1 MLEACYE
8 WRLSPTLQSR
18 TSVISCATCPVL
30 PHAWSR
36 KGISRP
42 ILEYGRTRTAFCRYR
57 SAWRPHRHQNG
68 AVGCPRIR
76 HGIRVDCYFNYP
88 IEMEFH
94 SLARIFDRE
103 DFSSLHN
110 RFARLDNIFY
120 DFSFWFQRQ
129 GTIASFQGSSHQSL
143 LCELCGVPTNQK
155 SRSRPSPQRSP
166 PRRHE
171 WNRDR
176 SLVGVIA
183 TIGSREISR
192 RSAAADAPVELWATP
207 A

>member
-88 IEMEFH
+88 IEMESH

-129 GTIASFQGSSHQSL
+129 GTIASFQGSLISRFSVNYAEFPPTKKADRGRRPNVCL
-143 LCELCGVPTNQK
+143 LDATNGIGTVLW
-155 SRSRPSPQRSP
+155 SASSP
-166 PRRHE
+166 P
-171 WNRDR
+171 
-176 SLVGVIA
+176 
-183 TIGSREISR
+183 
-192 RSAAADAPVELWATP
+192 
-207 A
+207 